1 MASADYSTRL
11 VRDARLNDVSSQLE
25 VAVSQGANRNTF
37 QQFVATSSSSSNLSF
52 NIQPPSESI
61 VVDRNILLSARVNF
75 KINIGPNVPVGV
87 NVWQYG
93 QREAFQAF
101 PLNNLFSTATA
112 TINNTSVSVNTIDVL
127 PSLLNLMDKEDLA
140 KYKGMTPYLIDRYQN
155 YSDAINAN
163 NNPLAG
169 FKNASY
175 NQHRLPRGCHPLDS
189 LQITRTLGGGGTDAN
204 PVSGSTNETWE
215 IDVSATFTEPLF
227 LSPFLFHSKYNE
239 AGLLGI
245 NAMNFVF
252 NIDAQMKRFWSSG
265 LQKVNGVNAIPY
277 TLSLNQANAFTNP
290 RILLNFLTSQ
300 QTNLLPAR
308 NIVPYVDYPRYIT
321 SQQNTNVINAGNSA
335 DIVIN
340 NIQLNQISDRFIIS
354 ARKRLSDQGARD
366 ANAFFRINTISVN
379 FNNASGLLSS
389 STPQDLWRMSVA
401 NGSKQSWYEFSGKAQ
416 VYDQPGG
423 NVQISTCGSVLVID
437 PSRDLSLP
445 AFLSNG
451 SLGQFQFQMNMNV
464 TNLSNEDLAPE
475 VLVITANS
483 GLFATIAGSSQVQTA
498 LLNKEMVVDT
508 STQDGADA
516 ISSNEYN
523 RMRGGALSD
532 QIASAMK
539 HMPIMAKKYMC
550 GKSRS
555 GGDSY
560 GGSRSGGMPVGN
572 KLDSLVM

>member
-1 MASADYSTRL
+1 
-11 VRDARLNDVSSQLE
+11 
-25 VAVSQGANRNTF
+25 
-37 QQFVATSSSSSNLSF
+37 
-52 NIQPPSESI
+52 
-61 VVDRNILLSARVNF
+61 
-75 KINIGPNVPVGV
+75 
-87 NVWQYG
+87 
-93 QREAFQAF
+93 
-101 PLNNLFSTATA
+101 
-112 TINNTSVSVNTIDVL
+112 
-127 PSLLNLMDKEDLA
+127 
-140 KYKGMTPYLIDRYQN
+140 
-155 YSDAINAN
+155 
-163 NNPLAG
+163 
-169 FKNASY
+169 
-175 NQHRLPRGCHPLDS
+175 
-189 LQITRTLGGGGTDAN
+189 
-204 PVSGSTNETWE
+204 
-215 IDVSATFTEPLF
+215 
-227 LSPFLFHSKYNE
+227 
-239 AGLLGI
+239 
-245 NAMNFVF
+245 MNFVF

-265 LQKVNGVNAIPY
+265 LAKMGAGGNAIPY
-277 TLSLNQANAFTNP
+277 TLSLNQANTFTNP

-308 NIVPYVDYPRYIT
+308 NICPYVDYPRYIT

-340 NIQLNQISDRFIIS
+340 NIQLNQIPDRFIIV
-354 ARKRLSDQGARD
+354 ARRRLSDQGVRD
-366 ANAFFRINTISVN
+366 ANAFFRINTISCN

-389 STPQDLWRMSVA
+389 ATNFDLWRLSVS
-401 NGSKQSWYEFSGKAQ
+401 NGSKQSWYEFSGQAQ

-437 PSRDLSLP
+437 PSINLSLP
-445 AFLSNG
+445 AFLANN

-516 ISSNEYN
+516 ISSNEYG

-532 QIASAMK
+532 QIASALK
-539 HMPIMAKKYMC
+539 HMPIMAKRHFC
-550 GKSRS
+550 GSSIS
-555 GGDSY
+555 GGYKD